1 MKKRHIFADRV
12 DAGRAL
18 AAMLN
23 GYRNRSDVVVLG
35 LARGGVPVAA
45 EVAAALSAPLGVMV
59 VRKIGTPGRAELAVG
74 AVGPDESVWL
84 DDDLIVRLRVGSA
97 DVEQVIGQEIAE
109 LRRRIECYPATDLDL
124 TDKTVILV
132 DDGLATGYTMRAA
145 IGAAK
150 NAAASAVVVAVPVGS
165 APAVAALR
173 IKVDELVVVA
183 CPSNFYAVGQW
194 YRDFRPTTDDEVCRC
209 VQAAAQP

>member
-1 MKKRHIFADRV
+1 MKKRHIFSDRV

-18 AAMLN
+18 AAMLS

-59 VRKIGTPGRAELAVG
+59 VRKIGMPGRAELAVG

-84 DDDLIVRLRVGSA
+84 DDDLIVRLRVRQD
-97 DVEQVIGQEIAE
+97 DVEHVIGQEIDE
-109 LRRRIECYPATDLDL
+109 LRRRIESYPATDLEL

-132 DDGLATGYTMRAA
+132 DDGLATGSTMRAA
-145 IGAAK
+145 ISAAK
-150 NAAASAVVVAVPVGS
+150 NAAAAAVVVAVPVGS

-173 IKVDELVVVA
+173 IEVDELVVVQ
-183 CPSNFYAVGQW
+183 CPANFYAVGQW
-194 YRDFRPTTDDEVCRC
+194 YRDFRPTTDDEVRRC
-209 VQAAAQP
+209 VQAAAQT